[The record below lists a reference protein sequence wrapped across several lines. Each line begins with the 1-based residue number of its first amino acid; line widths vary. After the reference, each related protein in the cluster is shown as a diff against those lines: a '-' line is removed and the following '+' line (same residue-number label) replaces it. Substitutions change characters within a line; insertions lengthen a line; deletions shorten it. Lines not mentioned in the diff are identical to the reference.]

1 MARPAANQSD
11 RIAEAVTG
19 GQTDAVLQAAP
30 AGVREQIANAATSS
44 FVGAL
49 NDITMI
55 AVVVAFVAAVVCFLT
70 IRQRDFVQQ
79 GPEAPAGH

>member
-1 MARPAANQSD
+1 
-11 RIAEAVTG
+11 
-19 GQTDAVLQAAP
+19 
-30 AGVREQIANAATSS
+30 
-44 FVGAL
+44 
-49 NDITMI
+49 MI